1 MEPNIPAPDDIK
13 LGSEG
18 RVSCHYTPGSVPYSS
33 GEWLYKKNKDDPTF
47 ERVYYYEATG
57 FNRSYRHLLNRATHI
72 HTNTEMTLVID
83 NLNETDD
90 GFYRGTL
97 TAGTRPRCVVEF
109 ITSSMFLS
117 F

>member
-1 MEPNIPAPDDIK
+1 MEPNVPAPDDIK

-18 RVSCHYTPGSVPYSS
+18 RVSCLYTPGSVPYSV

-47 ERVYYYEATG
+47 ERVYLYEANG
-57 FNRSYRHLLNRATHI
+57 NNRSYRHLLNRATHI
-72 HTNTEMTLVID
+72 HTNSEMTLVIG

-90 GFYRGTL
+90 GFYKGTVI
-97 TAGTRPRCVVEF
+97 AGTIPECVVEY

-117 F
+117 I